1 MVISS
6 IPCLGISVKEIFR
19 MYKYVVLPFIFLTF
33 FSCPPIESAVKDA
46 GKNEPIN
53 NDLFQKPSFSQIEI
67 LSADFGLFNMSES
80 GEPRF
85 QPTLK
90 VPFKENQS
98 YGWIIL
104 LKTKKKRIKWR
115 EEFELPVAPKTWD
128 DVKKPGR
135 RTISKD
141 RRVAITEIEVTP
153 AGGLILN
160 AWTIDPGDPAGKYII
175 RIYIENEHVRT
186 FEFDVQ

>member
-1 MVISS
+1 MHRYIILQFVFLFLIFSS
-6 IPCLGISVKEIFR
+6 CPQAESSVKD
-19 MYKYVVLPFIFLTF
+19 V
-33 FSCPPIESAVKDA
+33 
-46 GKNEPIN
+46 GKNETIN
-53 NDLFQKPSFSQIEI
+53 NGLFQKPSFSHIEI

-80 GEPRF
+80 GKPHF
-85 QPTLK
+85 QPTLR
-90 VPFKENQS
+90 VPFKEKQS

-115 EEFELPVAPKTWD
+115 EELELPVAPKTWD

-141 RRVAITEIEVTP
+141 RRVAITELEVMP

-175 RIYIENEHVRT
+175 RIYIENEHVRA
-186 FEFDVQ
+186 FEFYVQ

>member
-1 MVISS
+1 
-6 IPCLGISVKEIFR
+6 
-19 MYKYVVLPFIFLTF
+19 
-33 FSCPPIESAVKDA
+33 
-46 GKNEPIN
+46 
-53 NDLFQKPSFSQIEI
+53 
-67 LSADFGLFNMSES
+67 
-80 GEPRF
+80 
-85 QPTLK
+85 
-90 VPFKENQS
+90 
-98 YGWIIL
+98 
-104 LKTKKKRIKWR
+104 
-115 EEFELPVAPKTWD
+115 LPVAPKTWD

-186 FEFDVQ
+186 FEFVVQ